1 MKSSRPSTAD
11 LCNAIRRRT
20 AYRQANRLIVSAGG
34 LLASWGVPADA
45 PEIRAIG
52 FALQMVNKA
61 GGIGKP
67 EPEDSQS
74 QNSQMEIR
82 YEPLPRRVRPGPGRD
97 ESVA

>member
-11 LCNAIRRRT
+11 LCHAIRRRT

-34 LLASWGVPADA
+34 LLASWGVPPDA

-52 FALQMVNKA
+52 FALKMVNKA
-61 GGIGKP
+61 GGIEKPKP
-67 EPEDSQS
+67 EDTQS
-74 QNSQMEIR
+74 KDSQMEIR
-82 YEPLPRRVRPGPGRD
+82 YEPPPRRLQPGPGQD